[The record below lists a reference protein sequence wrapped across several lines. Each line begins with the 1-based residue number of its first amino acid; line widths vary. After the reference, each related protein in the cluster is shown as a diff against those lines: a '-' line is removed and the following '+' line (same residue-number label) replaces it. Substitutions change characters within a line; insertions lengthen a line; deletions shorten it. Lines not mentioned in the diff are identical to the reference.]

1 MVKKIAITGGIGSG
15 KSAVLKILNEEGFPT
30 FSCDEIYKEI
40 LFDKEYI
47 RLISL
52 TFPTAVKNDNI
63 DKKVLAE
70 IVFSDKNKREELD
83 SIAHPMIMKKLFEKI
98 SQIDNGIVFVEVP
111 LLFECGYTNMFD
123 GVIVVQRSS
132 EERIQSVMKRDGLDE
147 GSVLARM
154 NAQFDYSIFDE
165 NYNADKNIRILYN
178 DQSIEKLKENIK
190 NIIIKIS

>member
-15 KSAVLKILNEEGFPT
+15 KSAVLKILKEEGFPT

-40 LFDKEYI
+40 LFDEEYI

-52 TFPTAVKNDNI
+52 TFPTAVKNGNI

-83 SIAHPMIMKKLFEKI
+83 SIAHPMIMKKLLEKI

-190 NIIIKIS
+190 NVIIKIS